1 MTNKRVSAVALQ
13 ALKEAL
19 TVIYWYKSDLR
30 SFLQNCLADKT
41 VLTHAD
47 WNGYKRQVASDVVDW
62 LAADQERN
70 LGDLRRLFHEVVQMT
85 NFRHLEELEDGE
97 SKTDKAR
104 RAVQALKAVVDTH
117 DESTREEQAI
127 EKRRRE
133 HTEQLRGS
141 AAVLQKLQEICA
153 HYMTLVTSSTFTSQE
168 RGYELERVL
177 YDLFELF
184 DLDPKASFRITGE
197 QIDGAFT
204 LEGTEYLFE
213 GKWQKDPINSGDL
226 DKFAGRIQRKLD
238 NTLGL
243 FLSINGF
250 SEDGIKAH
258 SGGRKLSLLMTGED
272 LMAVLEGRIDFV
284 SLLLRKK
291 SHAARTGNILLRIH
305 EIVQEG

>member
-1 MTNKRVSAVALQ
+1 MRKKLSAVALQ

-19 TVIYWYKSDLR
+19 TCIYWYKSDLR
-30 SFLQNCLADKT
+30 SFLQNCISDKS
-41 VLTHAD
+41 VIAHVD
-47 WNGYKRQVASDVVDW
+47 WQGYKRQVVSDIVDA
-62 LAADQERN
+62 LAANQEQHVGS
-70 LGDLRRLFHEVVQMT
+70 LTRLCYEVVEMKS
-85 NFRHLEELEDGE
+85 FRHLEELEDGK
-97 SKTDKAR
+97 SKADRARKAILD
-104 RAVQALKAVVDTH
+104 LKRVVDAH
-117 DESTREEQAI
+117 DDSKREEEAI
-127 EKRRRE
+127 ERRRQE
-133 HTEQLRGS
+133 HAERLRNS
-141 AAVLQKLQEICA
+141 TAVMQKLQEVCQR
-153 HYMTLVTSSTFTSQE
+153 YMGLVTATNLTSQQ
-168 RGYELERVL
+168 RGFELERIL

-197 QIDGAFT
+197 QIDGAFS

-213 GKWQKDPINSGDL
+213 GKWQKEMVDSGDL

-250 SEDGIKAH
+250 SEDGVKAH
-258 SGGRKLSLLMTGED
+258 TSGRKLMLLMTGED

-291 SHAARTGNILLRIH
+291 QGAARTGNILLRIH

>member
-1 MTNKRVSAVALQ
+1 L
-13 ALKEAL
+13 
-19 TVIYWYKSDLR
+19 
-30 SFLQNCLADKT
+30 LADQDR
-41 VLTHAD
+41 H
-47 WNGYKRQVASDVVDW
+47 
-62 LAADQERN
+62 
-70 LGDLRRLFHEVVQMT
+70 LGDLTRLCHEVVQMK
-85 NFRHLEELEDGE
+85 NFRHLEELEDGK
-97 SKTDKAR
+97 SKADKAR
-104 RAVQALKAVVDTH
+104 KAVRDLKSLVDAH
-117 DESTREEQAI
+117 DDVTREDEAI

-133 HTEQLRGS
+133 HSERLRS
-141 AAVLQKLQEICA
+141 STAVLQKLQEICNR
-153 HYMTLVTSSTFTSQE
+153 YMGLVTSTSLTSQQ

-197 QIDGAFT
+197 QIDGAFS

-213 GKWQKDPINSGDL
+213 GRWQKDAVDSGDL

-250 SEDGIKAH
+250 SEDGVKAH
-258 SGGRKLSLLMTGED
+258 SAGRKLTLLMTGED

-291 SHAARTGNILLRIH
+291 QHAARTGNILLRIH
-305 EIVQEG
+305 EIMRES